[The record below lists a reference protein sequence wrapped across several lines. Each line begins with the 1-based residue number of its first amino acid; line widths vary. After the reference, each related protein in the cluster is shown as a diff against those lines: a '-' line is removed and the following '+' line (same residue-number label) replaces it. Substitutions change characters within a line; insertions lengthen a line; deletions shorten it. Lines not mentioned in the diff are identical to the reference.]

1 MKLWLI
7 KKLADGNEYEAI
19 REIARGQEKDII
31 LKLVAEHLEGHH
43 VSRNPVRRKHP
54 KLVGDSRFVGAGKAI
69 E

>member
-7 KKLADGNEYEAI
+7 KMLAEGNEYEAI

-43 VSRNPVRRKHP
+43 LHKNPTKEKRP
-54 KLVGDSRFVGAGKAI
+54 KLVGDSYFVGVGSAV